1 MTRDSPFS
9 ITPLAVLGA
18 EPRRNNEDS
27 NMCAAKGDEDV
38 EKSLIR
44 LLNTVYG
51 PYAFGT
57 VMLLIVWYS
66 IMQPTLANNRV
77 DTGSLANVA
86 RELSRVADSV
96 GRSAE
101 LVNNA
106 VNKMDRI
113 AEKLSSIKSDGVD
126 TGARR

>member
-1 MTRDSPFS
+1 
-9 ITPLAVLGA
+9 
-18 EPRRNNEDS
+18 
-27 NMCAAKGDEDV
+27 MCAAKGDEDV